1 MKRKSIHLLG
11 LMLVMFIVMACSLSG
26 SGSGNQP
33 ASVEETPTSEV
44 GGAEESV
51 VPTEAMPVTGT
62 GVCANP
68 YYPVREGSQWSY
80 TDTSTVSE
88 PFTWT
93 DTITSVRSDGFTLT
107 SQISGVSRTQEWQC
121 KPEGLVALE
130 LGGGPAG
137 SLTTGDLNLDMQT
150 QNVNGVTYP
159 AQITAGDSWN
169 YSLEFMGTM
178 NIAGQSAEAT
188 GDTSADF
195 SAVGVETVTVPAGT
209 FEAMKVDAV
218 TTITIN
224 ATVQG
229 MTVPVTF
236 TGTTSSWYAQGVG
249 WIKSV
254 GTGNF
259 AGQEYTETTELDSYN
274 IP

>member
-1 MKRKSIHLLG
+1 MI
-11 LMLVMFIVMACSLSG
+11 MACSFGAGG
-26 SGSGNQP
+26 S
-33 ASVEETPTSEV
+33 E
-44 GGAEESV
+44 EESI
-51 VPTEAMPVTGT
+51 PTADSSSGIGGGGEVTTDSNMPVTGA
-62 GVCANP
+62 GICANA
-68 YYPVREGSQWSY
+68 YYPVREGAQWSY
-80 TDTSTVSE
+80 TDTSSVSE

-107 SQISGVSRTQEWQC
+107 SQIDEVSRTQEWQC

-130 LGGGPAG
+130 LGGGSAG
-137 SLTTGDLNLDMQT
+137 SLSTEDLNLDMQT
-150 QNVNGVTYP
+150 QNVSGVTYP
-159 AQITAGDSWN
+159 VEISVGDTWN
-169 YSLEFMGTM
+169 YSLEYTGVM

-188 GDTSADF
+188 GNTNADF

-209 FEAMKVDAV
+209 FEAMKVDLV

-229 MTVPVTF
+229 TTIPVTF
-236 TGTTSSWYAQGVG
+236 TGTTTSWYAQGVG

-259 AGQEYTETTELDSYN
+259 AGQEYTETIELESYN